1 MIGDF
6 CNANTGDRFAARV
19 LADTDC
25 QAFSMVERGYAAL
38 SQPGSAV
45 SIALTGLM
53 AIAVAF
59 FGFRLLF
66 GHGMVLRDATQL
78 TIKIGI
84 VLLIATSWEAWQA
97 VAYHGL
103 ARAPTEV
110 AGEMLRAIGAAP
122 PLESLE
128 KMLDDIGQASIGFRT
143 RAGIA
148 SPLVGGPAAAAAV
161 LSISAV
167 LLTLFTV
174 GIMVA
179 ARVTLAI
186 LLAIAPAMAGLI
198 LFNGTRGMAQG
209 WLGAMAAAAL
219 APLFVLL
226 VAAIEFA
233 VLAPMM
239 SRLLEQQAARV
250 FEVSSVMPIGLVT
263 VVFGIATIFAL
274 KAGTRIGLGIRLPR
288 ERSSAAPAEERES
301 ETRTTIRDSRTE
313 AVSQPTLRVAQAL
326 ETIARRD
333 ASAPAS
339 PIGALRG
346 GRASSSARDARGTRG
361 TREAVEQPTNVFATR
376 PRAARMRSAP
386 RRSRAAA
393 RRDK

>member
-6 CNANTGDRFAARV
+6 CNADTGDRFAARV

-25 QAFSMVERGYAAL
+25 QAFSLVERGYAAL

-53 AIAVAF
+53 VIAVAF

-78 TIKIGI
+78 TVKIGI
-84 VLLIATSWEAWQA
+84 VLLIATSWESWQA

-110 AGEMLRAIGAAP
+110 AGEMLRAIGAPP

-219 APLFVLL
+219 APLFILL
-226 VAAIEFA
+226 VAAVEFA

-239 SRLLEQQAARV
+239 SRLLQEQSARV
-250 FEVSSVMPIGLVT
+250 FENSSVMPIGLVT

-274 KAGTRIGLGIRLPR
+274 KAGTQIGLGVRLPGQ
-288 ERSSAAPAEERES
+288 RSAVAPAEERES
-301 ETRTTIRDSRTE
+301 ESRTVIRDSRTE

-339 PIGALRG
+339 PIGSLGA
-346 GRASSSARDARGTRG
+346 GRASSSARDARGTRQ
-361 TREAVEQPTNVFATR
+361 TLEQPTNVFATR
-376 PRAARMRSAP
+376 PRAARVRSAP